1 MALDIDD
8 ENIRLSEMTVTAN
21 KLESRIQ
28 VKKTSPTDKL
38 IPMDGTTGI
47 EG

>member
-8 ENIRLSEMTVTAN
+8 ENIRLSKKTVTAN
-21 KLESRIQ
+21 KLEFRIQ

-38 IPMDGTTGI
+38 IPIDETTAI